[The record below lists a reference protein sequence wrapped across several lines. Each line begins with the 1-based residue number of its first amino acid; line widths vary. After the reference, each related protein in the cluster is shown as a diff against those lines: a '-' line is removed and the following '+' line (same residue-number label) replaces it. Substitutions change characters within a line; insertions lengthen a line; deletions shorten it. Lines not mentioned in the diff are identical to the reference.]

1 MIFGHTTLP
10 STGRHKRQEI
20 FTGRQE
26 TDLCFAVDKFLNSFL
41 ADRWLSRDG
50 YEEDLDSVLAH
61 W

>member
-1 MIFGHTTLP
+1 MITA